1 MTGRR
6 DPEGRRRRI
15 TEAACQ
21 VIAESGLDAVTHR
34 LVAARAGVPLGA
46 TTYYFAT
53 LDDLTAAAL
62 RYAADLSAQELGVWE
77 TALRDGADVPTTL
90 AELTG
95 AYLVDRPRAL
105 TEMQLYLAA
114 AYRPELRPAARI
126 WADGLT
132 DILGAHAAPEAARAA
147 VTYLDGVL
155 LHALT
160 RDEPPS
166 TPSLAAT
173 LAVMLAS

>member
-21 VIAESGLDAVTHR
+21 VIAESGVDAVTHR

-46 TTYYFAT
+46 TTYYFAS

-62 RYAADLSAQELGVWE
+62 RYAADLSAQELRAWE
-77 TALRDGADVPTTL
+77 TALHDSADVPAAL
-90 AELTG
+90 AELTA
-95 AYLVDRPRAL
+95 AYLADRPRAL

-114 AYRPELRPAARI
+114 AYRPELRPAARV
-126 WADGLT
+126 WTDGLT
-132 DILGAHAAPEAARAA
+132 DILTAYASPRAARAA
-147 VTYLDGVL
+147 VTYLDGAL
-155 LHALT
+155 LHGLT
-160 RDEPPS
+160 RDEPLS
-166 TPSLAAT
+166 AASLSAT
-173 LAVMLAS
+173 LAALLG